1 VRRVGL
7 LDGVRVLDLGIWRPA
22 PYAAQLLAD
31 LGADVVKVEPPG
43 GDPMRAFP
51 ELFATLVRH
60 KRSIELDLHD
70 NADRARALDL
80 AAKSDI
86 AVEGFRPGVA
96 DRLGVGYE
104 ALRAVNRAIVYC
116 SISGYGQDGPR
127 ALTPGHDVNYQAF
140 AGVLDPRPG
149 EPPVLPRVPYADL
162 AAGLAAA
169 MAICAA
175 YIRALRTGEGDHI
188 DVSMTHVL
196 AHWNGELEHTAV
208 AGADEP
214 VAGNPGYGVYPTADG
229 RWVSLGVVAE
239 DRFWASLCDALGAS
253 EHARLT
259 YVERIRRHEE
269 VDAVIATAIAA
280 LPRDEVVDRLEQ
292 CGVPVAPVLT
302 RSETV
307 AALGRESI
315 AHPARFRHHPTR

>member
-1 VRRVGL
+1 VGL

-51 ELFATLVRH
+51 ALFDTLVRH
-60 KRSIELDLHD
+60 KRPVELDLRTD
-70 NADRARALDL
+70 TDRVRALDL
-80 AAKSDI
+80 ASESDI

-104 ALRAVNRAIVYC
+104 ALRARNPAIVYC
-116 SISGYGQDGPR
+116 SISGYGQNGPR

-149 EPPVLPRVPYADL
+149 EGPALPRVPYADL
-162 AAGLAAA
+162 AAGMAAA
-169 MAICAA
+169 MAMCAA

-196 AHWNGELEHTAV
+196 AHWNGELEGTAV

-214 VAGNPGYGVYPTADG
+214 IARNPGYGVYPTADG
-229 RWVSLGVVAE
+229 RGVSLGVVAE
-239 DRFWASLCDALGAS
+239 DKFWAALCDALGLDD
-253 EHARLT
+253 HAGLT
-259 YVERIRRHEE
+259 YTERIRRHDE
-269 VDAVIATAIAA
+269 VDPAVSVAIAA
-280 LPRDEVVDRLEQ
+280 LPRDEVVDRLERR
-292 CGVPVAPVLT
+292 GVPVAPVLT
-302 RSETV
+302 RAETL
-307 AALGRESI
+307 AALGRDSI
-315 AHPARFRHHPTR
+315 AHPARYRHHPTR

>member
-1 VRRVGL
+1 VGP

-60 KRSIELDLHD
+60 KRSVELDLRSE
-70 NADRARALDL
+70 AGRARALEL
-80 AAKSDI
+80 ATGSDI

-96 DRLGVGYE
+96 ERLGVGYD
-104 ALRAVNRAIVYC
+104 ALRARNPAIIYC
-116 SISGYGQDGPR
+116 SISGYGQDGAR

-149 EPPVLPRVPYADL
+149 EAPALPRVPYADL

-169 MAICAA
+169 MAMCAA
-175 YIRALRTGEGDHI
+175 YIRALRTGEGERI

-196 AHWNGELEHTAV
+196 AHWNGELEGTAV

-214 VAGNPGYGVYPTADG
+214 IAGNPGYGVYPTADG
-229 RWVSLGVVAE
+229 LWVSLGVVAE
-239 DRFWASLCDALGAS
+239 DRFWAGLCDALGLGDQAG
-253 EHARLT
+253 LT
-259 YVERIRRHEE
+259 YVQRIRRHDE
-269 VDAVIATAIAA
+269 VDAAVARAVAA
-280 LPRDEVVDRLEQ
+280 LPRDEVVARLEQ

-302 RSETV
+302 RAETV

-315 AHPARFRHHPTR
+315 AHPARYLHHPTR

>member
-22 PYAAQLLAD
+22 PYASQLLAD

-51 ELFATLVRH
+51 DLFATLVRH
-60 KRSIELDLHD
+60 KRSIELDLRTD
-70 NADRARALDL
+70 ADRARALEL
-80 AAKSDI
+80 AAESDI

-96 DRLGVGYE
+96 HRLGVGYD
-104 ALRAVNRAIVYC
+104 ALRARNPAIVYC

-149 EPPVLPRVPYADL
+149 EAPALPRVPYADL

-175 YIRALRTGEGDHI
+175 YIGALRTGEGDHV

-196 AHWNGELEHTAV
+196 AHWNGELEGTAV

-214 VAGNPGYGVYPTADG
+214 IGGNPGYGVYPTADD

-239 DRFWASLCDALGAS
+239 DKFWAALCDALGVD
-253 EHARLT
+253 EHAGLT
-259 YVERIRRHEE
+259 YVERIRQHDE
-269 VDAVIATAIAA
+269 VDAAIALAIAA
-280 LPRDEVVDRLEQ
+280 LPRDEVVDRLER

-302 RSETV
+302 RADAV

-315 AHPARFRHHPTR
+315 AHPARYRHHPTR

>member
-1 VRRVGL
+1 VGL

-43 GDPMRAFP
+43 GDPMRAYP

-60 KRSIELDLHD
+60 KRSVELDLRD
-70 NADRARALDL
+70 DADRAQALGL
-80 AAKSDI
+80 AAQSDI

-96 DRLGVGYE
+96 DRLGVGYD
-104 ALRAVNRAIVYC
+104 ALRARNPAIVYC

-140 AGVLDPRPG
+140 SGVLEPRAG
-149 EPPVLPRVPYADL
+149 EAPALPRVPYADL

-169 MAICAA
+169 MGMCAA

-188 DVSMTHVL
+188 DISMTHVL
-196 AHWNGELEHTAV
+196 AHWNGDLEGTAV

-214 VAGNPGYGVYPTADG
+214 IAGNPGYGVYPTADG
-229 RWVSLGVVAE
+229 RWVSLGVIAE
-239 DRFWASLCDALGAS
+239 DRFWAALCDALGLG
-253 EHARLT
+253 EHADLN
-259 YVERIRRHEE
+259 YVDRIHRHDE
-269 VDAVIATAIAA
+269 VDTAIARAIAA
-280 LPRDEVVDRLEQ
+280 LPRDEVVERLEA

-302 RSETV
+302 RAETV

-315 AHPARFRHHPTR
+315 AHPARYRHHPAR